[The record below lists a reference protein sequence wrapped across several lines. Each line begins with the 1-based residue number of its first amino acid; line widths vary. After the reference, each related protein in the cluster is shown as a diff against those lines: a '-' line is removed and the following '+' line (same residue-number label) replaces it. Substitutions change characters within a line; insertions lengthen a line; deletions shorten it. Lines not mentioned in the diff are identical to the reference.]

1 VPGLVK
7 TIHEN
12 HRSGWYLRVLQEGWI
27 EAGMPMTLED
37 RPFPQWTVARAAAV
51 KRRRHDIPEEAR
63 LLAACPA
70 LIAEWREGLAAV

>member
-1 VPGLVK
+1 
-7 TIHEN
+7 
-12 HRSGWYLRVLQEGWI
+12 
-27 EAGMPMTLED
+27 MPMTLED

-70 LIAEWREGLAAV
+70 LIAEWREGLATV